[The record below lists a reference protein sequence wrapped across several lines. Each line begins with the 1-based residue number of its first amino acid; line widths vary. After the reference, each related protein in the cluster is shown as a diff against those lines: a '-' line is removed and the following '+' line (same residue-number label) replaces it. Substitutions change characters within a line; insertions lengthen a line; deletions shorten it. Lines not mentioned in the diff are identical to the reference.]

1 MNVLFSFKQ
10 VQTFL
15 TILVM
20 MIFSFSDAS
29 ADTSSL
35 LIKDLGEGHCLVH
48 INTNQR
54 YLLLPVEEVMPDV
67 RVSMIVNN
75 KEVNVA
81 DVRLAVNRVDYFV
94 PLDLSDYAGKIILL
108 KFNLG
113 SNDPIRGKLSAVCC
127 KEMKLS
133 DTFDTGN
140 REKFRPTYH
149 FSPLYG
155 WMNDPNGM
163 VYKDGEYHL
172 FYQHNPYGS
181 KWGNM
186 HWGHAI
192 SKDLINWEHRPD
204 AITPDAL
211 GTIFSGSAVVDTD
224 NTAGFGA
231 GAIVAIYTQNSDR
244 QVQSIAYSTDN
255 GRSFT
260 KYENNPVLTSDAR
273 DFRDPKVFWHKET
286 QRWIMLLAVGQ
297 EMQIFS
303 SSNLKD
309 WAFESSFGEGQG
321 AHGGVWE
328 CPDLFELPV
337 DGTNEKKWV
346 LLCNLN
352 PGGPFGGSAT
362 QYFVGTFNG
371 KEFVN
376 ESPSKTKWMDWGKDH
391 YATVTWSDAPDNR
404 RIAIAWMSNW
414 QYANDVPTSQYRSPN
429 SVPRDLSLFTVDGE
443 TYLQSAPS
451 PELLKLRDISKKR
464 SFKVNGTRTIK
475 DMIAGNEGAYEIELT
490 IENQHADVIG
500 FRLYNDK
507 GEEVDMQYDMKEKK
521 FSMDRR
527 KSGEVGFN
535 ENFPMLTWTTIESG
549 KDELKLRLFVD
560 KSSVEAFGDG
570 GRFVMTN
577 QVFPSEPYTHID
589 FYSKGGAYKVDSF
602 VIYKLKK

>member
-10 VQTFL
+10 LQTFL

-94 PLDLSDYAGKIILL
+94 PLDLSDYAGKNILL
-108 KFNLG
+108 KFKLG

-507 GEEVDMQYDMKEKK
+507 GEEVDMQYDMKEKI

-527 KSGEVGFN
+527 KSGDVGFN
-535 ENFPMLTWTTIESG
+535 ENFPMLTWTAIESG